1 MVLVLGG
8 WWSELCKLFMKAARL
23 VRRSVM
29 TVLSGSER
37 NEDHK
42 VKLDICERQAAVVC
56 GVNEAYDG
64 GVGALERRDEC
75 RPSQPPVLRAWVGGP
90 ARRGHAHAASDC
102 VGGGER

>member
-42 VKLDICERQAAVVC
+42 VQFDICERQAAVVC

-64 GVGALERRDEC
+64 GVGALERRDER
-75 RPSQPPVLRAWVGGP
+75 RPS
-90 ARRGHAHAASDC
+90 
-102 VGGGER
+102 